1 MCICVNCQWV
11 DRCKTYH
18 AVEEQH
24 GVNHLTSNPDFQGKD
39 PKIHI
44 SVMDLERKGEYG
56 IEWDVRAC
64 GSFLEDN
71 GRWMRLRPGEQMP
84 T

>member
-1 MCICVNCQWV
+1 M
-11 DRCKTYH
+11 
-18 AVEEQH
+18 EEQH

-44 SVMDLERKGEYG
+44 SVMDLEGKGEYG

>member
-1 MCICVNCQWV
+1 MCICVNCRWV

-18 AVEEQH
+18 SVEKQH
-24 GVNHLTSNPDFQGKD
+24 GVTHLNSDPDFQGKN

-44 SVMDLERKGEYG
+44 SVMDIEKSTTG

-64 GSFLEDN
+64 GSYLEDN
-71 GRWMRLRPGEQMP
+71 GRWQRLRPGEELP

>member
-1 MCICVNCQWV
+1 MCICINCEWV

-18 AVEEQH
+18 SVEEQH
-24 GVNHLTSNPDFQGKD
+24 GAKHLSLDPDFQGNE

-44 SVMDLERKGEYG
+44 SVMTLPNGEVG
-56 IEWDVRAC
+56 IEWDVRKC
-64 GSFLEDN
+64 GSYIEDI
-71 GRWMRLRPGEQMP
+71 GRWQRLRPGEQIP

>member
-1 MCICVNCQWV
+1 MCICVNCSWV

-18 AVEEQH
+18 YVEKQH
-24 GVNHLTSNPDFQGKD
+24 GVNHLTNNPDFQGKN

-44 SVMDLERKGEYG
+44 SMMDLPDNDIG
-56 IEWDVRAC
+56 IEWDVRDC
-64 GSFLEDN
+64 GSYSEDQ
-71 GRWMRLRPGEQMP
+71 GKWLRLRPGEELP